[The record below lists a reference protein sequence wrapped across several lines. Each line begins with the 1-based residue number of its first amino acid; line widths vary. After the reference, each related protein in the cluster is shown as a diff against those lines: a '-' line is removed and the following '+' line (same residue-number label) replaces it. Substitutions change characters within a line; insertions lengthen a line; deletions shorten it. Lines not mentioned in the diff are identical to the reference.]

1 MAASRN
7 RRPQV
12 GVPSRRVVGKVAGS
26 RAVARLRVVLAA
38 RGTYQ
43 VVTLVLLAV
52 VLVESAVLLVRQAPA
67 PVNAVAQLP
76 STIPLPVGA
85 ALARTDDLLTEH
97 IQNWYYDVPHFSED
111 AVLAFY
117 RAQLAQHAWRCFASM
132 ASTNIQQA
140 GQPITGTGMY
150 ITAVRG
156 ATKVMINSGSLAY
169 GGTIL
174 GDTLD
179 PDAVALKISI
189 EPAQQTPCP
198 S

>member
-1 MAASRN
+1 MAALHN

-12 GVPSRRVVGKVAGS
+12 DAPSRETAGKGAGS
-26 RAVARLRVVLAA
+26 GAAGRIRAALAA

-43 VVTLVLLAV
+43 AMALVLLAI
-52 VLVESAVLLVRQAPA
+52 VLAESAVLLVRQAPA
-67 PVNAVAQLP
+67 PMNAVAQLP
-76 STIPLPVGA
+76 PTIPLPAGA
-85 ALARTDDLLTEH
+85 ALARTEDLLTEH
-97 IQNWYYDVPHFSED
+97 IQSWYYNVPHFSED

-132 ASTNIQQA
+132 ASTNIQQG

-156 ATKVMINSGSLAY
+156 ATKVVINSGSMAY
-169 GGTIL
+169 GETIL
-174 GDTLD
+174 GDMLD

-189 EPAQQTPCP
+189 EPAQQTFCP